1 MLTTY
6 FISAMI
12 LTNSFWGGGSFMWSE
27 PIISATALFAL
38 IALGEVISTLSKARI
53 PMLLTAMVS
62 FLLLKW
68 FGVFPKN
75 ILDSAVIPSLGALA
89 IAPAIMH
96 MGTMMPLATLKK
108 QWKAVVISIFGI
120 MGSTVAIL
128 TIVSLV
134 YDFRIAASGVGPISG
149 GIVALLI
156 TIDKLKELHLG
167 YLIVLPALVQG
178 LQGVI
183 GLPLSSIIMKR
194 YSKHYLENE
203 YNSTEEAAMIEE
215 EQQAESI
222 HDRFPILQNDILRL
236 FIMFVLASL
245 AFLIGEVTHIHYSLI
260 SLAFGVIGL
269 KLGLFQQAELEKN
282 KSFSLILVMIML
294 IVIGS
299 MGDVTPH
306 DLWHHLPAI
315 LLILLIGTIGIL
327 IGGAIAAKLIGWRYS
342 KALPVAL
349 TALYG
354 FPGDYMLCEEVS
366 RTMAKNKKEREA
378 LFKELLSPMLIGGFT
393 SVTVASVILTG
404 ILMNFMK

>member
-1 MLTTY
+1 
-6 FISAMI
+6 
-12 LTNSFWGGGSFMWSE
+12 MWSE

-38 IALGEVISTLSKARI
+38 IALGEVISTLTKVRV

-68 FGVFPKN
+68 AGIFPEN
-75 ILDSAVIPSLGALA
+75 ILDLAILPSLGALA

-96 MGTMMPLATLKK
+96 MGTMMPLSTLKT
-108 QWKAVVISIFGI
+108 QWKAVIISLFGI
-120 MGSTVAIL
+120 IGSTTMIL
-128 TIVSLV
+128 IIVSLV

-156 TIDKLKELHLG
+156 TIDKLKELDLS

-183 GLPLSSIIMKR
+183 GLPLSSVIMKR
-194 YSKHYLENE
+194 YGKHFLQQESN
-203 YNSTEEAAMIEE
+203 NLQTDTREEA
-215 EQQAESI
+215 STTRTSTTHTL
-222 HDRFPILQNDILRL
+222 HDKYPILQNNTLRL

-245 AFLIGEVTHIHYSLI
+245 AFLIGEVTPIHFTLI
-260 SLAFGVIGL
+260 SLFFGIVGL
-269 KLGLFQQAELEKN
+269 KLGLFEQAELEKN
-282 KSFSLILVMIML
+282 KSFTLILVIIML

-299 MGDVTPH
+299 MGDITPQ

-327 IGGAIAAKLIGWRYS
+327 IGGAVAAKLIGWRYT

-366 RTMAKNKKEREA
+366 RSLTKNKKEHDA

-404 ILMNFMK
+404 IIMNFIN

>member
-1 MLTTY
+1 
-6 FISAMI
+6 
-12 LTNSFWGGGSFMWSE
+12 MWSE

-38 IALGEVISTLSKARI
+38 IAFGEIISTLTKARV
-53 PMLLTAMVS
+53 PMLLTSMVS

-68 FGVFPKN
+68 AGIFPEN
-75 ILDSAVIPSLGALA
+75 ILDSAILPSLGALA

-96 MGTMMPLATLKK
+96 MGTMMPVSTLKT
-108 QWKAVVISIFGI
+108 QWKAVIISLFGI
-120 MGSTVAIL
+120 VGSTAMIL
-128 TIVSLV
+128 IIVTLV

-156 TIDKLKELHLG
+156 TIDKLNELNLS

-194 YSKHYLENE
+194 YGAHFLEKNAKHLQPSSQEE
-203 YNSTEEAAMIEE
+203 VEIQTSTVHTL
-215 EQQAESI
+215 
-222 HDRFPILQNDILRL
+222 HDKYPILRNNTLRL

-245 AFLIGEVTHIHYSLI
+245 AFIIGEFTPIHFTLI
-260 SLAFGVIGL
+260 SLFFGIIGL
-269 KLGLFQQAELEKN
+269 KLGLFEQAELEKN
-282 KSFSLILVMIML
+282 KSFTLILVIIML

-299 MGDVTPH
+299 MGDITPQ

-315 LLILLIGTIGIL
+315 LLILLIGTFGIL
-327 IGGAIAAKLIGWRYS
+327 IGGAVAAKLIGWRYT

-366 RTMAKNKKEREA
+366 RSLTKNQKEHDA

-393 SVTVASVILTG
+393 SVTVASVVLTG
-404 ILMNFMK
+404 ILMNFIK